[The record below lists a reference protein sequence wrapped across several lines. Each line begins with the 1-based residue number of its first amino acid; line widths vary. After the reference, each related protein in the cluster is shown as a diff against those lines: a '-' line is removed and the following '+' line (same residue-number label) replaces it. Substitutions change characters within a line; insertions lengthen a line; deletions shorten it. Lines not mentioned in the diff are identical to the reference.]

1 MFRQDLLY
9 RINVV
14 EVWVPPLRDRPEDF
28 APLVT
33 HLLNKLGARL
43 DRLGCAVSAEA
54 MVALSQYPWPGNVRE
69 LENVIERALV
79 LGPSETIGVEE
90 LPERMRQ
97 RPATPLPSSP
107 ERRLADVEREHILTT
122 LEAASGNK
130 AATARSLGVNRKT
143 LYRKLRQHHIVGSA

>member
-1 MFRQDLLY
+1 M
-9 RINVV
+9 
-14 EVWVPPLRDRPEDF
+14 
-28 APLVT
+28 
-33 HLLNKLGARL
+33 
-43 DRLGCAVSAEA
+43 SA
-54 MVALSQYPWPGNVRE
+54 SSRTSSNVRWCWAQ
-69 LENVIERALV
+69 V
-79 LGPSETIGVEE
+79 STIGVEE
-90 LPERMRQ
+90 LPERLRQ